1 MDIEHPE
8 ITRINRFGYHDPEAF
23 DYEMR
28 IMTDET
34 VEDDEIWPD
43 GLTLDEWQKEKR
55 SPARVNA

>member
-1 MDIEHPE
+1 MDIEHSD
-8 ITRINRFGYHDPEAF
+8 INRIERIGYPNPEYLEWELRQAN
-23 DYEMR
+23 EPN
-28 IMTDET
+28 